1 MRSKIPQFT
10 NRQKCNYIDIAA
22 LNDYIPAGT
31 QVALLASMMRRFK
44 PRRKTMR
51 AKWLIGIG
59 LSVFLAAPFALAQE
73 PEGEA
78 AQQQIKKQEK
88 KQDQQKLQEQL
99 KKQEQLKAQ
108 EQKRNRHRHRK
119 GKGDAQGD
127 MNAGGGGSGDAEGS
141 SGSSEQ
147 IVNPADDT
155 QLIDQDGDGIN
166 DNEQVGSQNQ
176 GEKGD
181 GEKGAMKRGRHRY
194 RHRKAVGTATQKG
207 AGTQKR
213 AGKGFGEGFV
223 DGDGNGVSDNY
234 QGRKGK

>member
-1 MRSKIPQFT
+1 MRSKISQSS
-10 NRQKCNYIDIAA
+10 NLSKCNYIDLAA
-22 LNDYIPAGT
+22 FFDYTPAGT
-31 QVALLASMMRRFK
+31 QVALLASMMQRFK

-73 PEGEA
+73 PEGEV
-78 AQQQIKKQEK
+78 AQEQIKKQEK

-108 EQKRNRHRHRK
+108 EQNRNRHRHRK
-119 GKGDAQGD
+119 GKSDAQGD
-127 MNAGGGGSGDAEGS
+127 QNASGGGSGDAEGS

-155 QLIDQDGDGIN
+155 QLIDQNGDGI
-166 DNEQVGSQNQ
+166 DDQVGSQEQ

-194 RHRKAVGTATQKG
+194 RHRKAVGTAAQKG
-207 AGTQKR
+207 DLKR

-234 QGRKGK
+234 QKRQGK